1 MVSPYSYKNKRTP
14 IIPFR
19 GYCLVETIDEQKK
32 SASGLTLPDTLQEK
46 QVRGRVISIGN
57 EPFLPN
63 GEKVAWEI
71 EEGDIIWFKR
81 FGGEEVSEGENKYIL
96 VPSIALLGKVI
107 QYD

>member
-46 QVRGRVISIGN
+46 QVR
-57 EPFLPN
+57 
-63 GEKVAWEI
+63 
-71 EEGDIIWFKR
+71 
-81 FGGEEVSEGENKYIL
+81 
-96 VPSIALLGKVI
+96 
-107 QYD
+107 